1 VHLRQRLTPVAA
13 ATTPAAAATGAGGG
27 VGDVP
32 LLWRRRRLLRQRRC
46 PPAVARA
53 PAAVTLP
60 VERVGSPCCLLARGM
75 ATALQDEVAQ
85 NLGFILP
92 YRAAAQPEMDSAHD
106 TA

>member
-1 VHLRQRLTPVAA
+1 MAVATA
-13 ATTPAAAATGAGGG
+13 PAAAAEGG

-32 LLWRRRRLLRQRRC
+32 LLRRRQR

-53 PAAVTLP
+53 PAVAALP